1 MQWNWIDK
9 LYIVLGQTQ
18 KLPCPVLPRKQKRL
32 SRSSLSED
40 GEESGTDTSS
50 SSHKDSK
57 AKRVYSPKKRLNV
70 SPVKHSSK
78 SPKFHMATLDV
89 SPTETSLSDEV
100 KSQLKEIVEESIQS
114 QYVMTLSS
122 LKELISESHLSSLC
136 SRTDFEEIIEESLLS
151 CGAQKL
157 KNKVR
162 LISS

>member
-1 MQWNWIDK
+1 MS
-9 LYIVLGQTQ
+9 IVLGQQQ

-50 SSHKDSK
+50 SSHKDPK
-57 AKRVYSPKKRLNV
+57 TKRVYSPKKRMNV
-70 SPVKHSSK
+70 SPVKQSSK
-78 SPKFHMATLDV
+78 SPKPFHIATLDV
-89 SPTETSLSDEV
+89 SPTFLETSLSDEV

-122 LKELISESHLSSLC
+122 LKEVVSESHLNSLC
-136 SRTDFEEIIEESLLS
+136 SRTDFEEIIEEALLS

-162 LISS
+162 LISL